1 MIKKL
6 RAKLI
11 LACMFS
17 LAVVLL
23 VILGGVNL
31 MSYQKVVSDADTVL
45 SLLAANDGAFPKLR
59 APQEE
64 KDEGYFAPFGTPGGK
79 PNLFN
84 QRIMSPETPYESR
97 FFSVLLGEDG
107 QAVETDTG
115 QIAAVDAE
123 QATDYAQK
131 AAASGKTSGFLDD
144 YRFLVQNESGGI
156 RVIFLDC
163 GRSLSS
169 FRTTLLASVSL
180 AVLGLAAV
188 LFLLLI
194 LSRRIVR
201 PMAES
206 YEKQRQFITDA
217 GHELK
222 TPMTIIS
229 ADADLAEMECG
240 ENQRLTDIRR
250 QAQRL
255 TALTNDLI
263 YLSRMEEEQPK
274 LQYIDFPISDVV
286 EEMAQSFAAPARSQD
301 KDFQVQVQPMLS
313 FKGDEKGIR
322 QLVSILLDNALKYSS
337 PGGQLALRLEK
348 QGRNLLL
355 TVSNTC
361 AQLMEQDKLPHLFDR
376 FYRTDQSRNSQSGGY
391 GLGLSIAKSIV
402 SAHKGKIR
410 AESPDGTQLTI
421 QVTLAAG

>member
-1 MIKKL
+1 
-6 RAKLI
+6 
-11 LACMFS
+11 
-17 LAVVLL
+17 
-23 VILGGVNL
+23 
-31 MSYQKVVSDADTVL
+31 
-45 SLLAANDGAFPKLR
+45 
-59 APQEE
+59 
-64 KDEGYFAPFGTPGGK
+64 
-79 PNLFN
+79 
-84 QRIMSPETPYESR
+84 MSPETPYESR

-169 FRTTLLASVSL
+169 FHTTLLASVSL

-240 ENQRLTDIRR
+240 ENQWLTDIRR

-286 EEMAQSFAAPARSQD
+286 EEMAQSFAAPARSQN

-322 QLVSILLDNALKYSS
+322 QLVSILLDNALKYSPS
-337 PGGQLALRLEK
+337 GGQLALRLEK

-355 TVSNTC
+355 TVSNTG
-361 AQLMEQDKLPHLFDR
+361 AQPMEQDKLPHLFDR

-410 AESPDGTQLTI
+410 AESHDGTQLSI